1 MQEEVEE
8 DEGLLED
15 DAKENGENE
24 KVDAE
29 VWWEKVKELEEVGRW
44 VVEVKKNGELEE
56 EGHMV

>member
-15 DAKENGENE
+15 DEKENGENE

-29 VWWEKVKELEEVGRW
+29 VWWEKVNELEEVGRW
-44 VVEVKKNGELEE
+44 VVEVKKNGKLEE

>member
-1 MQEEVEE
+1 MEE

>member
-1 MQEEVEE
+1 MQEEVEV

-15 DAKENGENE
+15 DEKENGENG

-29 VWWEKVKELEEVGRW
+29 VWSEKVKELEEVGRW